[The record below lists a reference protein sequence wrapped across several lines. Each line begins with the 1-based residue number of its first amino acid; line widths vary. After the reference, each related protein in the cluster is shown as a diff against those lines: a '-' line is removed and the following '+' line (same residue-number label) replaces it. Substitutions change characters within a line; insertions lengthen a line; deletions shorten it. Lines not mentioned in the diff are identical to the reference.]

1 MRMQH
6 SLAGIGLVVVGA
18 LLVAGCGSS
27 KKSAAPPTTTTSVAA
42 TTTSGPP
49 PAPPTS
55 PPAPTTPPTTT
66 VVGLVLTGAGTTFT
80 APSAPTVVAY
90 NSNCNTLIDPGF
102 YGSCLTVTSASGT
115 LAAIVEQ
122 QKETYQQGQPIVT
135 GQERDLVYRLVGN
148 QYSLILRR
156 IPVASGEAETRL
168 FASDIMRDGDSKA
181 IFVTPAPNGE
191 FGNELDVVDTSGSV
205 TLVRQLHG
213 GFADVASGGGL
224 QTYVPDPAGGYDEA
238 VIDYRNGAWRIVSVT
253 TVSQSQAQA
262 ENAEP
267 FYDPTGQ
274 SA

>member
-1 MRMQH
+1 
-6 SLAGIGLVVVGA
+6 
-18 LLVAGCGSS
+18 
-27 KKSAAPPTTTTSVAA
+27 
-42 TTTSGPP
+42 
-49 PAPPTS
+49 
-55 PPAPTTPPTTT
+55 
-66 VVGLVLTGAGTTFT
+66 
-80 APSAPTVVAY
+80 
-90 NSNCNTLIDPGF
+90 
-102 YGSCLTVTSASGT
+102 
-115 LAAIVEQ
+115 
-122 QKETYQQGQPIVT
+122 
-135 GQERDLVYRLVGN
+135 
-148 QYSLILRR
+148 
-156 IPVASGEAETRL
+156 
-168 FASDIMRDGDSKA
+168 MRDGDPKA
-181 IFVTPAPNGE
+181 VFVTPAPNGE